1 MIFSLDIMPWV
12 GWVGLLGLCWGLPW
26 RQPISESQMRVFLLV
41 GSVFSAVFFVVFA
54 LYGRAQWLL
63 EWSILLGSMNYL
75 FIGLMLRSFRLDMK
89 VAQLRRGSA
98 ASTTLMVVWTLACFY
113 ATEAINVASS
123 FWLGQLMLGW
133 LFWEF
138 FQYART
144 WPSASAKGM
153 AAVVALQWIDN
164 CFRTWMVLIGNPQWA
179 LFLQWMLL
187 LLGLMVMLLLFGV
200 LQQRKAMH
208 EKHLVNSLAHEL
220 RQPLGA
226 MRLKLEHLI
235 HDASSLQPHQSHELL
250 HQLISE
256 NDRAAAI
263 IQGLRR
269 FFDMN
274 PLQRGV
280 VNLSQLLDATVVRVT
295 PDLRSRGIALVSEV
309 APGVQVMGDAAQLDM
324 VIFNVLLN
332 AREALEDMDGPVD
345 RCIVLTLRC
354 VQGKAELLVSDNGP
368 GIARDDAD
376 RIFDI
381 HFTRKA
387 KGTGLGLWLCKTVVQ
402 EHGGVMCLQPSP
414 KGASFLVRL
423 PLLSPAHSGG

>member
-1 MIFSLDIMPWV
+1 MIVTLDIMPWV
-12 GWVGLLGLCWGLPW
+12 GWLGLLGLGWGLPW
-26 RQPISESQMRVFLLV
+26 RQPISESQMRIFLLV

-75 FIGLMLRSFRLDMK
+75 FVSLMLRSFRLDMT
-89 VAQLRRGSA
+89 VAQLRRGSTA
-98 ASTTLMVVWTLACFY
+98 AMTLMVVWTLACFY
-113 ATEAINVASS
+113 ATEVINVAAS

-133 LFWEF
+133 VFWEF
-138 FQYART
+138 FQYSKT

-153 AAVVALQWIDN
+153 AVVVALQWIDN
-164 CFRTWMVLIGNPQWA
+164 CLRTWMVLIGNTQWA

-187 LLGLMVMLLLFGV
+187 LLGLMVMLLLIGV

-208 EKHLVNSLAHEL
+208 EQHMVNSLAHEL

-226 MRLKLEHLI
+226 MRLTLEHLI
-235 HDASSLQPHQSHELL
+235 HDASSLQPHKSHELL

-295 PDLRSRGIALVSEV
+295 PDLRSRGIGLVSEV

-324 VIFNVLLN
+324 VIFNVVLN
-332 AREALEDMDGPVD
+332 AREALENMEEATD
-345 RCIVLTLRC
+345 RFIVLTLRC
-354 VQGKAELLVSDNGP
+354 SQGQAELLVADNGP
-368 GIARDDAD
+368 GISPGDVGQ
-376 RIFDI
+376 IFDI

-387 KGTGLGLWLCKTVVQ
+387 KGTGLGLWLCKTVLQ
-402 EHGGVMCLQPSP
+402 EHGGVICLQPSP

-423 PLLSPAHSGG
+423 PLLSPAHAGV